1 MPTYSYSCDKCE
13 QDFELF
19 YHIDSYDPQPAC
31 PSCGKNKTHRLYV
44 KDVLTQSASV
54 KKSDTELKTIGD
66 LALRN
71 SEKMSDDQKHDLYFK
86 HNSYKLEEGQKELP
100 AGMKRV
106 KKPLRPK
113 WPGSQS
119 KIKRK
124 PNK

>member
-1 MPTYSYSCDKCE
+1 MPTYSYSCDKCKT
-13 QDFELF
+13 DFELF
-19 YHIDSYDPQPAC
+19 YHIDSYNAQPDC
-31 PSCGKNKTHRLYV
+31 PSCGKKQTHRLYV

-71 SEKMSDDQKHDLYFK
+71 SEKMSEDQKHDLYFK

-100 AGMKRV
+100 TGMQRV

-113 WPGSQS
+113 WPGSKS